1 MADLP
6 NLGLYR
12 RLTALALVIGP
23 ALFLLD
29 NILHPKELGRGSED
43 KQLLEIG
50 LHYQRWQFA
59 HGIGLLSAVI
69 MTGALLGL
77 AFHVRRSRPTLGL
90 IGGALAV
97 AGAIGLGAG
106 FAIDGFTWGTLGA
119 ISTEGSRV
127 DPSTVQYALHTVQYS
142 HWLIPYYGLI
152 GLWIAGVV
160 VLAIG
165 VRRTAPLWAAG
176 LLGLGGLLVGI
187 EGAIAENW
195 YFVVSSI
202 VLFAGGCA
210 VALVI
215 GRMSD
220 RAFAGA

>member
-12 RLTALALVIGP
+12 RMTALALVLGP

-29 NILHPKELGRGSED
+29 NILHPKEYKRGHEAEQLG
-43 KQLLEIG
+43 EIG
-50 LHYQRWQFA
+50 THYQRWQLA
-59 HGIGLLSAVI
+59 HGIGLLSACI

-97 AGAIGLGAG
+97 LGAIGLGAG
-106 FAIDGFTWGTLGA
+106 FAIDGYTWGTLGA
-119 ISTEGSRV
+119 ISTETKVQFG
-127 DPSTVQYALHTVQYS
+127 TVEYALHTVQYS

-165 VRRTAPLWAAG
+165 MRRTAPLWAAA

-187 EGAIAENW
+187 EGAVTENW
-195 YFVVSSI
+195 YFVASSV
-202 VLFAGGCA
+202 VLLIGGAA
-210 VALVI
+210 VARVI
-215 GRMSD
+215 WGMDD

>member
-12 RLTALALVIGP
+12 RLTALGLILGP

-29 NILHPKELGRGSED
+29 NILHPKEFGRGHEAQ
-43 KQLLEIG
+43 QLAETG
-50 LHYQRWQFA
+50 AHYQRWQFA
-59 HGIGLLSAVI
+59 HGIGLLSACV

-77 AFHVRRSRPTLGL
+77 AFHVRRSQPTLGL
-90 IGGALAV
+90 IGGGLAV
-97 AGAIGLGAG
+97 VGAIGLGAG

-119 ISTEGSRV
+119 ISTERRV
-127 DPSTVQYALHTVQYS
+127 DPGSIQYALHTVQYS

-152 GLWIAGVV
+152 GLWIAGIVALGIGARLTTPV
-160 VLAIG
+160 WGAALLA
-165 VRRTAPLWAAG
+165 
-176 LLGLGGLLVGI
+176 LGGLLVGI

-195 YFVVSSI
+195 YFVVSSA
-202 VLFAGGCA
+202 VLLAGGAA
-210 VALVI
+210 VGFAI
-215 GRMSD
+215 SRMDD

>member
-12 RLTALALVIGP
+12 RLTALALILGP

-29 NILHPKELGRGSED
+29 NILHPKEFGRGHEAD
-43 KQLLEIG
+43 QLAEIG
-50 LHYQRWQFA
+50 GHYQRWQLA
-59 HGIGLLSAVI
+59 HGVGLLSACVL
-69 MTGALLGL
+69 TGALMGL

-90 IGGALAV
+90 LGGALAV
-97 AGAIGLGAG
+97 VGAIGLGAG
-106 FAIDGFTWGTLGA
+106 FAIDGYTWGTLGA
-119 ISTEGSRV
+119 ISTESRV
-127 DPSTVQYALHTVQYS
+127 APDSVQYALHTVQYS

-165 VRRTAPLWAAG
+165 AARTAPLWAAG

-187 EGAIAENW
+187 EGAVAENW
-195 YFVVSSI
+195 YFIASSA
-202 VLFAGGCA
+202 VLLLGGAG

-215 GRMSD
+215 WRMDD

>member
-12 RLTALALVIGP
+12 RMTALALVLGP

-29 NILHPKELGRGSED
+29 NILHPKEFKRGHEAEQLG
-43 KQLLEIG
+43 EIG
-50 LHYQRWQFA
+50 THYQRWQLA
-59 HGIGLLSAVI
+59 HGIGLLSACI

-97 AGAIGLGAG
+97 LGAIGLGAG
-106 FAIDGFTWGTLGA
+106 FAIDGYTWGTLGA
-119 ISTEGSRV
+119 ISTETKVQFG
-127 DPSTVQYALHTVQYS
+127 TVEYALHTVQYS

-165 VRRTAPLWAAG
+165 MRRTAPLWAAA

-187 EGAIAENW
+187 EGAVTENW
-195 YFVVSSI
+195 YFIASSVVLLI
-202 VLFAGGCA
+202 GGAA
-210 VALVI
+210 VARVI
-215 GRMSD
+215 WGMDD

>member
-12 RLTALALVIGP
+12 RMTALALILGP

-29 NILHPKELGRGSED
+29 NILHPKEFRRGHEAEQLG
-43 KQLLEIG
+43 EIG
-50 LHYQRWQFA
+50 YHYQRWQVA
-59 HGIGLLSAVI
+59 HGIGLLSACI
-69 MTGALLGL
+69 LTAALLGL
-77 AFHVRRSRPTLGL
+77 AFHVRRSQPTLGL

-97 AGAIGLGAG
+97 VGAIGLGAG

-119 ISTEGSRV
+119 ISTERKTQFG
-127 DPSTVQYALHTVQYS
+127 TVEHALHTVQYS

-165 VRRTAPLWAAG
+165 VNRTAPLWAAA
-176 LLGLGGLLVGI
+176 LLGVGGLLVGI
-187 EGAIAENW
+187 EGAVTENW
-195 YFVVSSI
+195 YFIASSI
-202 VLFAGGCA
+202 VLLIGGAA
-210 VALVI
+210 VARVI
-215 GRMSD
+215 WRMDD

>member
-12 RLTALALVIGP
+12 RMTALALVLGP

-29 NILHPKELGRGSED
+29 NILHPKEYKRGLEAEQLG
-43 KQLLEIG
+43 EIET
-50 LHYQRWQFA
+50 HYQRWQLA
-59 HGIGLLSAVI
+59 HGIGLLSACI

-97 AGAIGLGAG
+97 VGAIGLGAG
-106 FAIDGFTWGTLGA
+106 FAIDGYTWGTLGA
-119 ISTEGSRV
+119 ISTETKVQFG
-127 DPSTVQYALHTVQYS
+127 TVEYALHTVQYS

-165 VRRTAPLWAAG
+165 MRRTAPLWAAA

-187 EGAIAENW
+187 EGAVTENW
-195 YFVVSSI
+195 YFVASSV
-202 VLFAGGCA
+202 VLLIGGAA
-210 VALVI
+210 VARVI
-215 GRMSD
+215 WGMDD

>member
-12 RLTALALVIGP
+12 RMTALALVLGP

-29 NILHPKELGRGSED
+29 NLLHPKEFKRGHEAEQLG
-43 KQLLEIG
+43 EIG
-50 LHYQRWQFA
+50 TNYQRWQVA
-59 HGIGLLSAVI
+59 HGIGLLSACI
-69 MTGALLGL
+69 LTGALLGL

-97 AGAIGLGAG
+97 VGAIGLGAG
-106 FAIDGFTWGTLGA
+106 FAIDGYTWGTLGA
-119 ISTEGSRV
+119 ISTETKVQFG
-127 DPSTVQYALHTVQYS
+127 TVEYALHTVQYS

-152 GLWIAGVV
+152 GLWVAGVV

-165 VRRTAPLWAAG
+165 VRRTAPLWAAA

-187 EGAIAENW
+187 EGAVTENW
-195 YFVVSSI
+195 YFIASSVVLLI
-202 VLFAGGCA
+202 GGAA
-210 VALVI
+210 VARVI
-215 GRMSD
+215 WGMDD

>member
-12 RLTALALVIGP
+12 RMTALALVLGP

-29 NILHPKELGRGSED
+29 NILHPKEFKRGHEAE
-43 KQLLEIG
+43 QLAEIG
-50 LHYQRWQFA
+50 THYQRWQFA
-59 HGIGLLSAVI
+59 HSIGLLSACV

-97 AGAIGLGAG
+97 VGAIGLGAG
-106 FAIDGFTWGTLGA
+106 FAIDGYTWGTLGA
-119 ISTEGSRV
+119 ISTESRV
-127 DPSTVQYALHTVQYS
+127 APDTLQYALHTVQYS

-165 VRRTAPLWAAG
+165 VRRTAPLWAAA

-187 EGAIAENW
+187 EGAVTENW
-195 YFVVSSI
+195 YFIASSVVLLI
-202 VLFAGGCA
+202 GGAA
-210 VALVI
+210 VARVI
-215 GRMSD
+215 WGMDD

>member
-12 RLTALALVIGP
+12 RMTALALVLGP

-29 NILHPKELGRGSED
+29 NILHPKEYKRGHEAEQLG
-43 KQLLEIG
+43 EIG
-50 LHYQRWQFA
+50 THYQRWQLA
-59 HGIGLLSAVI
+59 HGIGLLSACI

-97 AGAIGLGAG
+97 LGAIGLGAG
-106 FAIDGFTWGTLGA
+106 FAIDGYTWGTLGA
-119 ISTEGSRV
+119 ISTETKVQFG
-127 DPSTVQYALHTVQYS
+127 TVEYALHTVQYS

-165 VRRTAPLWAAG
+165 VRRTAPLWAAA

-187 EGAIAENW
+187 EGAVTENW
-195 YFVVSSI
+195 YFIASSVVLLI
-202 VLFAGGCA
+202 GGAA
-210 VALVI
+210 VARVI
-215 GRMSD
+215 WGMDD

>member
-12 RLTALALVIGP
+12 RLTALALVLGP

-29 NILHPKELGRGSED
+29 NILHPKELSRGSEA
-43 KQLLEIG
+43 KQLSDIAA
-50 LHYQRWQFA
+50 HYQRWQLA
-59 HGIGLLSAVI
+59 HGIGLLSAIV
-69 MTGALLGL
+69 MTAGLMGL

-90 IGGALAV
+90 VGGALAV

-106 FAIDGFTWGTLGA
+106 FAIDGFTWGTLGVVSSA
-119 ISTEGSRV
+119 PSA
-127 DPSTVQYALHTVQYS
+127 DPHTLQYTLHTVQYS

-165 VRRTAPLWAAG
+165 AARTAPVWAAG
-176 LLGLGGLLVGI
+176 LLAVGGLLVGI
-187 EGAIAENW
+187 EGAIAANW
-195 YFVVSSI
+195 YFVASSL
-202 VLFAGGCA
+202 VLFAGGA
-210 VALVI
+210 ALALFVA
-215 GRMSD
+215 RMDD

>member
-12 RLTALALVIGP
+12 RMTALALVLGP

-29 NILHPKELGRGSED
+29 NILHPKEFKRGHEAEQLG
-43 KQLLEIG
+43 EIG
-50 LHYQRWQFA
+50 THYQRWQLA
-59 HGIGLLSAVI
+59 HGIGLLSACI

-97 AGAIGLGAG
+97 VGAIGLGAG
-106 FAIDGFTWGTLGA
+106 FAIDGYTWGTLGA
-119 ISTEGSRV
+119 ISTETKVQFG
-127 DPSTVQYALHTVQYS
+127 TVEYALHTVQYS
-142 HWLIPYYGLI
+142 HWLIPYYALI

-165 VRRTAPLWAAG
+165 VRRTAPLWAAA

-187 EGAIAENW
+187 EGAVTENW
-195 YFVVSSI
+195 YFVASSV
-202 VLFAGGCA
+202 VLLIGGAA
-210 VALVI
+210 VARVI
-215 GRMSD
+215 WGMDD